1 VGINLASSQ
10 ASNAVRKDNT
20 KIGNVDAIAAEP
32 PKKKR
37 PQGHKL
43 QFILFVAL
51 VTISALP
58 VILLEAWVQQDA
70 YQREVQTVREKHLL
84 IARNL
89 SGVLDRYITDVE
101 EGFRA
106 VVASADENGA
116 HPAMTRLL
124 RSLSFHH
131 VCVLNSENQIIQ
143 SLMHQPTGETPVGIS
158 MPTLVNLRELA
169 TNFKGDILI
178 TDLIQ
183 DEGKSYFYLLKRLN
197 HGRLAVGVLSTQ
209 FIRGVQQSITFGDRG
224 HSMIVDRKGLVIA
237 HPKKEWERTAKD
249 ASKISIVQKMM
260 QGDSGVMTFYS
271 PPMTADMIA
280 GYTIVPRSG
289 WGVMV
294 PQPMKELR
302 AQATEVRYFTLAI
315 SAFGILIAVM
325 ISWWL
330 AKFLA
335 RPLVVVEQAATRI
348 ANGNTYAE
356 LEPLPAHSP
365 KELESLHKSFSRMFD
380 EIRDRQNS
388 LLIARTQSE
397 EANRAKSE
405 FLANMSHELRTPL
418 NAIVGFSELIKGEA
432 LGPISEPRYVGYADD
447 ILHSG
452 YHLMGIIDDI
462 LDMSKIESG
471 HSSPKKKSFDL
482 SDVAGECVRMIAE
495 QARQKSINFKSDLAK
510 DIPLV
515 VADERMIKQVILN
528 LLSNAIK
535 FTEANGSVALHTA
548 LDGNESYTISVADTS
563 LGIAQENL
571 DIIFEPFRQ
580 IESKTERQHGGTGL
594 GLPLVKAM
602 IDMHGGTLAIDSAL
616 GNGTTVTITLPLK

>member
-20 KIGNVDAIAAEP
+20 TLGNVVSIPAHP
-32 PKKKR
+32 PNKTR

-249 ASKISIVQKMM
+249 ASKISIVQKMI
-260 QGDSGVMTFYS
+260 QG
-271 PPMTADMIA
+271 
-280 GYTIVPRSG
+280 
-289 WGVMV
+289 
-294 PQPMKELR
+294 
-302 AQATEVRYFTLAI
+302 
-315 SAFGILIAVM
+315 
-325 ISWWL
+325 
-330 AKFLA
+330 
-335 RPLVVVEQAATRI
+335 
-348 ANGNTYAE
+348 
-356 LEPLPAHSP
+356 
-365 KELESLHKSFSRMFD
+365 
-380 EIRDRQNS
+380 
-388 LLIARTQSE
+388 
-397 EANRAKSE
+397 
-405 FLANMSHELRTPL
+405 
-418 NAIVGFSELIKGEA
+418 
-432 LGPISEPRYVGYADD
+432 
-447 ILHSG
+447 
-452 YHLMGIIDDI
+452 
-462 LDMSKIESG
+462 
-471 HSSPKKKSFDL
+471 
-482 SDVAGECVRMIAE
+482 
-495 QARQKSINFKSDLAK
+495 
-510 DIPLV
+510 
-515 VADERMIKQVILN
+515 
-528 LLSNAIK
+528 
-535 FTEANGSVALHTA
+535 
-548 LDGNESYTISVADTS
+548 
-563 LGIAQENL
+563 
-571 DIIFEPFRQ
+571 
-580 IESKTERQHGGTGL
+580 
-594 GLPLVKAM
+594 
-602 IDMHGGTLAIDSAL
+602 
-616 GNGTTVTITLPLK
+616 